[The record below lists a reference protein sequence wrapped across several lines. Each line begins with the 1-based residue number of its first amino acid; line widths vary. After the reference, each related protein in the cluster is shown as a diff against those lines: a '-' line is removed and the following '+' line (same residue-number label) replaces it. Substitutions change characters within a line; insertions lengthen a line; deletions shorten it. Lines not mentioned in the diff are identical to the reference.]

1 MKYKIVFHARNKCSL
16 WSAEGRFVRK
26 PDRASREWFPVI
38 RETGRIVRA
47 TGPTVREA
55 GRVIRETFPVTRESG
70 PTVREVGRVIRDLV
84 PVIREAGRIVRESGP
99 VVRDCGRIV
108 RDLGPVVREVG
119 RIVREAVSGQKE
131 TVWRF
136 REAEKACFRPN
147 SMQRRQGAEFWH
159 KFHEWARIQTPALQ
173 GRKIIAQGN
182 ALGFAPT

>member
-26 PDRASREWFPVI
+26 PDRVSRKSFPVI

-47 TGPTVREA
+47 TGPA
-55 GRVIRETFPVTRESG
+55 
-70 PTVREVGRVIRDLV
+70 VREVGRVIRDLV
-84 PVIREAGRIVRESGP
+84 PVIREAGRIVRDLVPVIREAGRIVRESGP
-99 VVRDCGRIV
+99 VVRESGRI
-108 RDLGPVVREVG
+108 VREVG

-136 REAEKACFRPN
+136 RDAEKACFWPN